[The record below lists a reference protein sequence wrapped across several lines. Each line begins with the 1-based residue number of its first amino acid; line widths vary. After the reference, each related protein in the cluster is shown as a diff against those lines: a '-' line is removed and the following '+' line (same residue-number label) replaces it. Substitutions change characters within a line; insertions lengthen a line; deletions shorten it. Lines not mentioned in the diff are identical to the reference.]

1 MSEESEVIYVAGM
14 AKMLGKTEASIRDG
28 IRRNADWLPKGFR
41 MSGQHA
47 WLREDVLK
55 FLREYRDGAHKASK
69 PGRKRNPPPTLRGVA

>member
-1 MSEESEVIYVAGM
+1 MSEHSEVIYVAGM